1 MAYIT
6 YDQTSNNSDKHSP
19 HTLCRSCP
27 RAGRLPVPPE
37 TESCICAVCDMCCAW
52 ENSLKLQLHFD
63 INSSI
68 LYCLLRFIL
77 QSDVWIWI
85 KVTDNLA
92 NLTQFTSD
100 LELKIETIRNTLH
113 DRIAAMD
120 TAFEKF
126 QNIVLITKP
135 SSDSS
140 PISPQN
146 QVCDYDVNI
155 LLTKVSSINRELRA
169 NNVVIHGI
177 RQDTGKETHNQAL
190 DFLKHK
196 LNLRIQPLESKRLGK
211 STPEHTAPLLLKFQ
225 SRLEKLQL
233 LKRCYLLKGTHIS
246 VQDDLC
252 EEDRAERK
260 RKLPNFKELKALNR
274 NVHFRGPDLFV
285 DNKLYPCWSTT
296 RDAFPLH
303 FNIPPPPI
311 HLQLPLQRSQ
321 NRDPFHL
328 HCQPNPSPTPENY
341 PRKLPPN
348 SLQGTPAPAP
358 RMTKDFTNLN

>member
-1 MAYIT
+1 MGKKRTNSKAT
-6 YDQTSNNSDKHSP
+6 ATSAPNISPGMDYHDIQNKDPEPDLNPCSCNCNCKEMLEEIRAIRDSTRRYRDTVCNFLEPLKAQQSQQHSV
-19 HTLCRSCP
+19 L
-27 RAGRLPVPPE
+27 LQ
-37 TESCICAVCDMCCAW
+37 
-52 ENSLKLQLHFD
+52 SLKGY
-63 INSSI
+63 SSS
-68 LYCLLRFIL
+68 LT
-77 QSDVWIWI
+77 

-100 LELKIETIRNTLH
+100 LELKIEAIRNTLH

-190 DFLKHK
+190 EFLKHK

-285 DNKLYPCWSTT
+285 DNKLYPC
-296 RDAFPLH
+296 
-303 FNIPPPPI
+303 
-311 HLQLPLQRSQ
+311 
-321 NRDPFHL
+321 
-328 HCQPNPSPTPENY
+328 
-341 PRKLPPN
+341 
-348 SLQGTPAPAP
+348 
-358 RMTKDFTNLN
+358 